1 MKITA
6 IERFVVDGEF
16 RPWTF
21 VKVET
26 SDAVSRSIAAKR

>member
-6 IERFVVDGEF
+6 IERFVDGEF

-26 SDAVSRSIAAKR
+26 SDAVSRSIAARR